1 MIYLRNLLTIMPH
14 MKLLFSIIAIL
25 VVSLLSWAI
34 ITSVKTPAKPQAQ
47 ITSFEDCA
55 KAGYLVME
63 SYPRQCKTPEG
74 ASFTEV
80 ISPESSITYTNAT
93 ADLIA
98 IELPFPGA
106 VVGKQF
112 SVIGKARG
120 MWFFEASFPIEILDK
135 NGAVLATG
143 IAQAQSDWMTTEF
156 VSFKADITIPATYV
170 GVATLVAKKDNPSGL
185 PEHDGS
191 ISFPLTIEY

>member
-1 MIYLRNLLTIMPH
+1 MNIFRVLLELFVLYMLYKFIFDFIIPIYRTT
-14 MKLLFSIIAIL
+14 KQ
-25 VVSLLSWAI
+25 
-34 ITSVKTPAKPQAQ
+34 VKKQFGDMSAQMQENMNQQRQA
-47 ITSFEDCA
+47 
-55 KAGYLVME
+55 
-63 SYPRQCKTPEG
+63 
-74 ASFTEV
+74 
-80 ISPESSITYTNAT
+80 YTNAT
-93 ADLIA
+93 TDLIVV
-98 IELPFPGA
+98 ELPFPGA

-156 VSFKADITIPATYV
+156 VPFKADISIPLTYI
-170 GVATLVAKKDNPSGL
+170 GKATLVAKKDNPSGL

>member
-1 MIYLRNLLTIMPH
+1 MPH
-14 MKLLFSIIAIL
+14 MKLLFSIVAL
-25 VVSLLSWAI
+25 FVLFLLAWAI
-34 ITSVKTPAKPQAQ
+34 STSVTTPEEPALEVA
-47 ITSFEDCA
+47 SFEDCA
-55 KAGYLVME
+55 KAGYPVME
-63 SYPRQCKTPEG
+63 SYPRRCNTPNG
-74 ASFTEV
+74 LSFTEV
-80 ISPESSITYTNAT
+80 ISSEASITYTNAT
-93 ADLIA
+93 TDLIVV
-98 IELPFPGA
+98 ELPFPGA

-156 VSFKADITIPATYV
+156 VPFKADISIPLTYI
-170 GVATLVAKKDNPSGL
+170 GKATLVAKKDNPSGL